1 MTEKQTRKNCTP
13 IKVYCLPEEKLQIE
27 ANAAAT
33 GLSVA
38 AFLRKIGMGYEVGG
52 IVDLEQAR
60 EMVRIN
66 GDLGRLG
73 GLLKMWLADDPRTAN
88 FSPAVLKTLLT
99 KIEKTQDELRT
110 VIGTVLNDN

>member
-52 IVDLEQAR
+52 IVDLEQRVKWYASTAT
-60 EMVRIN
+60 
-66 GDLGRLG
+66 LGV
-73 GLLKMWLADDPRTAN
+73 LA
-88 FSPAVLKTLLT
+88 
-99 KIEKTQDELRT
+99 
-110 VIGTVLNDN
+110 GY